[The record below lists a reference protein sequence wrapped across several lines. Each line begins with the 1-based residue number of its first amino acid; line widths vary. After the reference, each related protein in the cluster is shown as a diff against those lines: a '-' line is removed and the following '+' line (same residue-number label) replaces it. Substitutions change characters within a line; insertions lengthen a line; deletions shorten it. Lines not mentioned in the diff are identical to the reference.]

1 MEVRWLFGK
10 DIEPLKRYLP
20 EFVAV
25 TIALSAVPLLAGVVP
40 PNWLYGFRT
49 PATMASPDAWYPANR
64 LMGCYL
70 LGSQLLAVASLNA
83 VSGPMHRRFGRDR
96 ATWGVLWACVT
107 SLAGIGACAIHYS
120 VLG

>member
-10 DIEPLKRYLP
+10 DMEPLKRCLP

-49 PATMASPDAWYPANR
+49 PETMASPDAWYPANR

-70 LGSQLLAVASLNA
+70 LGSQLLAVASLAA
-83 VSGPMHRRFGRDR
+83 VSGAMQRRFGRDR
-96 ATWGVLWACVT
+96 VTWGVLWACVM
-107 SLAGIGACAIHYS
+107 SLVGIGACAIHYS

>member
-1 MEVRWLFGK
+1 MGVRWLFGHG
-10 DIEPLKRYLP
+10 IQPLRRYLP

-49 PATMASPDAWYPANR
+49 PTTMASPDAWYPANR

-70 LGSQLLAVASLNA
+70 LGSQVLAIVSLNA
-83 VSGPMHRRFGRDR
+83 VSRAMQRRFGRDR
-96 ATWGVLWACVT
+96 PTWGVAWACVT

-120 VLG
+120 KLG